1 MQPCLDWSGCGELV
15 CPCGSSSVPREGSRA
30 QCSES
35 LPWTA
40 RLPPRAWPA
49 EEFVQQVAAQL
60 PWGHN
65 NGLLDALKSPAERES
80 YARHAIHNGS
90 ESPSVSAARRLRSV
104 G

>member
-1 MQPCLDWSGCGELV
+1 MLREPSVDSPPSAEGLARRGICATGC
-15 CPCGSSSVPREGSRA
+15 CPIA
-30 QCSES
+30 
-35 LPWTA
+35 L
-40 RLPPRAWPA
+40 
-49 EEFVQQVAAQL
+49 
-60 PWGHN
+60 GHN